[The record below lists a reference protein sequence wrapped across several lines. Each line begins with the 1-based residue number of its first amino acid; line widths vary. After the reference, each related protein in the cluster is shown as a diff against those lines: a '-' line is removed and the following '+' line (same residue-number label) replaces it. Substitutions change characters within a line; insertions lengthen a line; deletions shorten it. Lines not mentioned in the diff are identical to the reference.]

1 MFVCYLKLKQK
12 TPIIQLIQSGMV
24 WEGTHGQNMRTNML
38 SPDNEYCAMNTMNTV
53 LFVNANIGFP
63 ENLFLVLGCVG
74 HGLV

>member
-1 MFVCYLKLKQK
+1 
-12 TPIIQLIQSGMV
+12 MV